1 MTQLQN
7 RSDDLKIFR
16 MIRGNIWFLTC
27 FHALF
32 FGLSNHCWSGS
43 ALDGT
48 PSQRVSRST
57 PSPVGAGSAVIAPAV
72 SAPTGVKTVVA
83 TVPTTVS
90 YNSFTG
96 STATSV
102 YGFSSYEHIYFPVNC
117 WNLSV
122 VYVGEVNNAPAS
134 VSVNVPG
141 YVNGVEIPI
150 PNPLEV
156 ACTLW
161 DFSGNSF
168 PIRFGGKRMLLLTTK
183 MVAPSDETTASFNSG
198 GWMEVKGWVNRLVST
213 TNTYPNGEVGVQPAT
228 QTALFSNRKLHPA
241 DPYNGYT
248 LYNNTASSLNS
259 IESRIDTPPS
269 LVGNYPFTGQGF
281 LPSAFVGYLQPR
293 DNNSI
298 AVLGDSINAGI
309 GDESDMVYPDSGF
322 GYVYRALYKS
332 NPMLNLA
339 IGGDQLNNWFAT
351 NAASITAWRWA
362 ALTNLGLNFKYIY
375 VNWGFN
381 DVRVGTNYSTLTNN
395 AAVLYASLKRATG
408 ARIIAATITPQ
419 TKSKSGSFFGPGD
432 MTQFT
437 TNYVV
442 ATQFNDLIRTNY
454 QALGLSGYFDAAA
467 YCESSTNS
475 GLWKYLTNALYTGTC
490 TTQNTV
496 SFQNVMWRTLIDSN
510 AHWTVNQWVGYPV
523 QVTNSSP
530 AYSPNMYCLSNSVNT
545 LYLST
550 IDGYPQPASSA
561 VVQVGATY
569 GIGIGSLTSDG
580 GHWAPYMQRL
590 MATNLAAAN
599 LFPSGIKDTPIVSV
613 LPTASSISYG
623 QSLADSSLSG
633 GMASVPGSFGFS
645 APTTVP
651 VAGTLPQSVQFT
663 PIDTNNYTTTTVSVP
678 VTVAKATPVVTT
690 LPTASMLV
698 YGQSLAS
705 STLSGGVAST
715 PGTFGFSAPTTVPV
729 AGTLPQSVQ
738 FTPIDNNNYTSTTV
752 SVPVTVLLATPVVT
766 TNPVASTLVYGQ
778 SLGDATLSGG
788 VASTPGTFGFSA
800 PSTVPVVGTASQSVQ
815 FTPNDSNNYNTTTVS
830 VPVTVTAATPVV
842 TTSPVAS
849 TLIYGQSL
857 GNATLSGGVAS
868 TPGTFGFSAPA
879 TVPVAG
885 TLPQSVLFTPIDT
898 NNYTSKTFSVPVTVL
913 LATPV
918 VTTNPVASALVYG
931 QTLADATL
939 DGGVASTTGTFA
951 FAAPATVPLAGIGF
965 EPVVFTPSDTNNFT
979 LTTVS
984 IAVTVAPAIP
994 LVVTNPVATDLVYG
1008 QTLADATLDGG
1019 VASTPGTFAFAAPAT
1034 VPLSGTTDQSVVFT
1048 PSDTNNFTLTTVSVP
1063 VTVAPAT
1070 PLVVTSPVATPLV
1083 YGQSLV
1089 ASVLSGGA
1097 ASTPGTFVFAEPET
1111 VPEPETSIQPVVFIP
1126 IDTNNFTLTTVTVP
1140 VPVLPSP
1147 SSIQI
1152 VGSSIFEFNGQPL
1165 GPDSV
1170 QTSGSSGAVTFSYS
1184 GSSFGPSPT
1193 PPTEIGEYQVI
1204 ATLDSDSNYLGAVS
1218 DPFNFVIDAPKDVPL
1233 GPTWFPAVLSLM
1245 IAAFGLRRFQR
1256 LN

>member
-1 MTQLQN
+1 M
-7 RSDDLKIFR
+7 
-16 MIRGNIWFLTC
+16 
-27 FHALF
+27 
-32 FGLSNHCWSGS
+32 
-43 ALDGT
+43 
-48 PSQRVSRST
+48 SRST
-57 PSPVGAGSAVIAPAV
+57 LLPDSAGPAITEAARSAMI
-72 SAPTGVKTVVA
+72 GVKTVVA

-90 YNSFTG
+90 YTSSTG
-96 STATSV
+96 STPTSV

-117 WNLSV
+117 SNLSV
-122 VYVGEVNNAPAS
+122 VYLGEVNNATAS
-134 VSVNVPG
+134 VVLNVPG
-141 YVNGVEIPI
+141 YVNGVEIPL

-168 PIRFGGKRMLLLTTK
+168 PIRFGGKRMLLLTTG
-183 MVAPSDETTASFNSG
+183 MVAASDETTASFNSG
-198 GWMEVKGWVNRLVST
+198 GWMEVKGWVNRCLST
-213 TNTYPNGEVGVQPAT
+213 TNVYPNGETGVQPAT
-228 QTALFSNRKLHPA
+228 QTALFSNRKVHPA

-248 LYNNTASSLNS
+248 FYNNTASSLNS
-259 IESRIDTPPS
+259 IESRIETPPS

-281 LPSAFVGYLQPR
+281 LPSAFVGYVQPQS
-293 DNNSI
+293 NNSI

-309 GDESDMVYPDSGF
+309 GDESDLVYPDSGF
-322 GYVYRALYKS
+322 GYIYRALYKS

-351 NAASITAWRWA
+351 NAASTTAWRWA

-419 TKSKSGSFFGPGD
+419 AKSKSGSYFGPGD

-454 QALGLSGYFDAAA
+454 LALGLSGYFDAAA
-467 YCESSTNS
+467 YCETATNS

-510 AHWTVNQWVGYPV
+510 ALWTVNQWVGYPV
-523 QVTNSSP
+523 QVTNSNP

-550 IDGYPQPASSA
+550 VDGYPQPASTA

-569 GIGIGSLTSDG
+569 GIGIGALTTDG
-580 GHWAPYMQRL
+580 GHWTPYMQRL

-599 LFPSGIKDTPIVSV
+599 LFPAGIKDTPIVSL

-633 GMASVPGSFGFS
+633 GVASVPGLFGFS
-645 APTTVP
+645 VPSTVP
-651 VAGTLPQSVQFT
+651 VAGTTPQSVLFT
-663 PIDTNNYTTTTVSVP
+663 PIDTNNY
-678 VTVAKATPVVTT
+678 
-690 LPTASMLV
+690 
-698 YGQSLAS
+698 S
-705 STLSGGVAST
+705 STT
-715 PGTFGFSAPTTVPV
+715 
-729 AGTLPQSVQ
+729 
-738 FTPIDNNNYTSTTV
+738 I

-778 SLGDATLSGG
+778 SLAASMLSGG
-788 VASTPGTFGFSA
+788 AASTPGTFVFA
-800 PSTVPVVGTASQSVQ
+800 E
-815 FTPNDSNNYNTTTVS
+815 
-830 VPVTVTAATPVV
+830 
-842 TTSPVAS
+842 
-849 TLIYGQSL
+849 
-857 GNATLSGGVAS
+857 
-868 TPGTFGFSAPA
+868 PG
-879 TVPVAG
+879 
-885 TLPQSVLFTPIDT
+885 
-898 NNYTSKTFSVPVTVL
+898 
-913 LATPV
+913 
-918 VTTNPVASALVYG
+918 
-931 QTLADATL
+931 
-939 DGGVASTTGTFA
+939 
-951 FAAPATVPLAGIGF
+951 
-965 EPVVFTPSDTNNFT
+965 
-979 LTTVS
+979 
-984 IAVTVAPAIP
+984 
-994 LVVTNPVATDLVYG
+994 
-1008 QTLADATLDGG
+1008 
-1019 VASTPGTFAFAAPAT
+1019 T
-1034 VPLSGTTDQSVVFT
+1034 VPLSGTSDQPVVFT
-1048 PSDTNNFTLTTVSVP
+1048 PDDTNNFTLTTVSVP

-1070 PLVVTSPVATPLV
+1070 PLVVTNPVATPLV
-1083 YGQSLV
+1083 YGQSLA
-1089 ASVLSGGA
+1089 ASVLNGGA
-1097 ASTPGTFVFAEPET
+1097 ASTPGTFVFAEPGT
-1111 VPEPETSIQPVVFIP
+1111 VPAPVTSIQPVVFIP
-1126 IDTNNFTLTTVTVP
+1126 SDTNNFTLTTVTVP

-1152 VGSSIFEFNGQPL
+1152 VDSSIFEFNGQPL
-1165 GPDSV
+1165 GPNAV

-1184 GSSFGPSPT
+1184 GTNFGPSPT

-1204 ATLDSDSNYLGAVS
+1204 AILDPDSNYLGAAS

-1245 IAAFGLRRFQR
+1245 IAFFGIHRFQR